1 MQKTLLTILGLV
13 LANSLMS
20 QSILDQY
27 IDEGI
32 KNNISLKQASLE
44 FEASLES
51 LNEAKGAMLPKI
63 DFSSRYTKA
72 NGGRNFE
79 FPVGD
84 LMNPVYSSLNGIIG
98 EEQFPQIENLSLNF
112 NRTTDIDNKLTLT
125 QPLFDKRIS
134 YQKNIAEDLAKI
146 SQVDVSIQKR
156 LLISQIKKAYF
167 NYLKSVKLVELFDS
181 TRSLVE
187 ENLRVSEVLYQNDK
201 VTLDVTLRAQTEI
214 GKVNLQIAEALKM
227 KNNSRAY
234 FNFLLNKPLESA
246 IKIEDETDD
255 PTLPS
260 ILPKSIKEREEF
272 SKLNLGLKANES
284 ERKLYES
291 NNLPNIYAI
300 ANYGFQGSEYE
311 FSNKS
316 DYTLASLVLS
326 WNLFSGFQNKARKQ
340 QSIIKNQILKSQEEE
355 LSNNIQLEAIQAFYD
370 LKEKSQNYISTK
382 KMIEEAKSTYDLIN
396 RKYVEG
402 ISSQLELI
410 DARTNLTNATI
421 QNIIS
426 KYDIRIS
433 YADYERVTASYPIEN
448 I

>member
-1 MQKTLLTILGLV
+1 MQKTLLTIIGLLV
-13 LANSLMS
+13 TGNLMS
-20 QSILDQY
+20 QGILDRY

-32 KNNISLKQASLE
+32 KNNISLKQAALT
-44 FEASLES
+44 FESSLES
-51 LNEAKGAMLPKI
+51 LNEAKGGMLPKI

-72 NGGRNFE
+72 NGGRSFE

-98 EEQFPQIENLSLNF
+98 EEQFPEIDNLNLNF
-112 NRTTDIDNKLTLT
+112 NRTTDIDTKLTLT

-134 YQKNIAEDLAKI
+134 YQKNIAEDQAKI

-156 LLISQIKKAYF
+156 LLVSQIKKAYF

-181 TRSLVE
+181 TSTLVE
-187 ENLRVSEVLYQNDK
+187 ENLRVSEALYRNDK
-201 VTLDVTLRAQTEI
+201 VTLDATFRAKTEV
-214 GKVNLQIAEALKM
+214 GKVNLQQAEAEKM
-227 KNNSRAY
+227 QNNARAY
-234 FNFLLNKPLESA
+234 FNFLLNRPLESA
-246 IKIEDETDD
+246 IQIENIIGD

-260 ILPKSIKEREEF
+260 ALPQNTQNREEF
-272 SKLNLGLKANES
+272 AKINFGLKANES
-284 ERKLYES
+284 KRKLYES

-311 FSNKS
+311 FNNES

-340 QSIIKNQILKSQEEE
+340 QSIIQNQMLQSKEEE
-355 LSNNIQLEAIQAFYD
+355 LNNSIQLEAIQAFYD

-382 KMIEEAKSTYDLIN
+382 KMVDEAKSTYMLIN
-396 RKYVEG
+396 KKYQEG

-410 DARTNLTNATI
+410 DARTNLTYTTI

-433 YADYERVTASYPIEN
+433 YAEYERVTAAYPVEN
-448 I
+448 L